1 MTGFDDLTA
10 SAPTTPDGAD
20 PGWRSNRARVLD
32 DILAEQPQLGRRRWI
47 AGLAAAAILVAAVAV
62 GIQMSRPDQVAIPAD
77 PTTSAPAG
85 PQLVGAAGT
94 LLGAGEEIGLCRGA
108 LMESYPPQ
116 CETIP
121 IEGLTWA
128 DVPWADGASGVS
140 WGEATIVGTFDGTT
154 FHASQVFA
162 PDDPGAPSPEP
173 GADPDG
179 LTWPVPADSIPTAAP
194 SDDASTDPPTTAAAE
209 PTMTATG
216 MLVDVDGS
224 PALCAATVVYTN
236 PPGCGGPT
244 VPLTGLTWDDV
255 AWRTT
260 VGEQAWADG
269 AVLIGR
275 DDGTTFHVTDA
286 YAEGEAGTPSPLNEH
301 APLCE
306 TPTDGT
312 GDQAGAAGLEAIAKR
327 YPGYV
332 GLWVSPDQATFNLAF
347 TDGGEEA
354 AAALAAEGS
363 EPFCVGRVD
372 GITAAEAA
380 AAMPALGEM
389 MQSAGITYYGH
400 TFGTPGSR
408 LDVGVIRETPEVRR
422 ALESAIGP
430 AAAEHLRIVALIH
443 PTEG

>member
-10 SAPTTPDGAD
+10 SAPTTPDGAH

-32 DILAEQPQLGRRRWI
+32 DILAEQPQRGGRRWI

-62 GIQMSRPDQVAIPAD
+62 GIQLSRPDQVAIPAD

-108 LMESYPPQ
+108 VMESYPPQ

-128 DVPWADGASGVS
+128 DVPWADEANGVS
-140 WGEATIVGTFDGTT
+140 WGEATIVGTF
-154 FHASQVFA
+154 
-162 PDDPGAPSPEP
+162 
-173 GADPDG
+173 
-179 LTWPVPADSIPTAAP
+179 
-194 SDDASTDPPTTAAAE
+194 
-209 PTMTATG
+209 
-216 MLVDVDGS
+216 
-224 PALCAATVVYTN
+224 
-236 PPGCGGPT
+236 
-244 VPLTGLTWDDV
+244 
-255 AWRTT
+255 
-260 VGEQAWADG
+260 
-269 AVLIGR
+269 
-275 DDGTTFHVTDA
+275 DGTTFHVTDA

-354 AAALAAEGS
+354 AVALAAEGS

-408 LDVGVIRETPEVRR
+408 LDVGVIRESPEVRR
-422 ALESAIGP
+422 AIESAIGP
-430 AAAEHLRIVALIH
+430 TAAEHLRIVALIH